1 MKRIRIFAAG
11 LAVAATPLVAM
22 AASDTRALETV
33 TVGLAIPPAVHDGAP
48 YAAADKLGLF
58 RSEGLDV
65 KLVVFQGAGALIPQ
79 VASKRITFGYPTAE
93 PLLSSYLNGGM
104 PPPVRYFYNGVPAN
118 TMEFAVLAS
127 SPVKTLA
134 DLKDKKIGVGALTW
148 GTIPGG
154 RAALREAGLQPGT
167 NVDYVA
173 VGSLGAGFHALKTG
187 AVDALNFNSSW
198 DDMLE
203 LSGTPVRRIRYPAVF
218 DATAGNGF
226 IAHRDT
232 FAERPDLIARFGRAY
247 TQAQIVCDA
256 NPAFCVKA
264 FWDEHPESKPQGDEA
279 QNLRV
284 AEELLKRR
292 LDRVLRT
299 PDGKPRQPGAYDL
312 GAVRANLAEMQRVG
326 ELAQGNVPLDQLFSN
341 QFVADFSR
349 FDEAALRERARQQP

>member
-1 MKRIRIFAAG
+1 MKPRNRLAAWLAAASAPLFA
-11 LAVAATPLVAM
+11 L
-22 AASDTRALETV
+22 AASDAHALDAV

-58 RSEGLDV
+58 KSEGLDV

-79 VASKRITFGYPTAE
+79 VASKRITFGYPTSE
-93 PLLSSYLNGGM
+93 PLLSSYLNGGT

-127 SPVKTLA
+127 SPVKRLA
-134 DLKDKKIGVGALTW
+134 DLDGKKIGVGALTW

-154 RAALREAGLQPGT
+154 RAALREAGLTPGK
-167 NVDYVA
+167 NVDYVP
-173 VGSLGAGFHALKTG
+173 VGSLGSGFQALKTG

-203 LSGTPVRRIRYPAVF
+203 LSGTPIRRIRYPAVF
-218 DATAGNGF
+218 DETAGNGF

-232 FAERPDLIARFGRAY
+232 FAERPDLIVRFGRAY
-247 TQAQIVCDA
+247 TEAQIVCDA

-264 FWDEHPESKPQGDEA
+264 FWEAHPESKPPGDEA
-279 QNLRV
+279 HNLRV

-292 LDRVLRT
+292 LSRVLRT
-299 PDGKPRQPGAYDL
+299 ADGKPRQPGAYDL
-312 GAVRANLAEMQRVG
+312 PAVRANLAEMQRVG
-326 ELAQGNVPLDQLFSN
+326 EFPKGDVPLDQLFSN
-341 QFVADFSR
+341 QFVADFSH